1 MIPCRSC
8 FFCQHFSLVSVIKTE
23 MSRSYL
29 FLGEG
34 HKGKARVVAIG
45 WLVGFFVCVC
55 LLMFLSLKE

>member
-1 MIPCRSC
+1 M

-34 HKGKARVVAIG
+34 HKGKAGVVAIS